1 LRAVIGVGIEDQLGV
16 RDVLLQDERIHRVDD
31 HIGTAVHHQRRLMD
45 GLQIGVGIVAW
56 RAPLG
61 ERLDLRRRAF
71 LADLRFAILGAQAE
85 AFEIL
90 ASGGLAPF

>member
-1 LRAVIGVGIEDQLGV
+1 
-16 RDVLLQDERIHRVDD
+16 
-31 HIGTAVHHQRRLMD
+31 MD

-61 ERLDLRRRAF
+61 ERLDLRRRDF